1 MDLFWTSIVSFRLIM
16 KSCNLLCPTVRNEGV
31 KSLRCRERRP
41 LYRCLK
47 ELLGLMWRQHT
58 LNSQEVVWSFQS
70 RRTCWVVSSTVQA
83 TLSTMVR
90 RCLQRIISTLM
101 VCLYYYFLKATIAD
115 IVLWKGSPINPFSR
129 IYPEEMIQT
138 GISTIDTMNSIARG
152 QKIPIFSAAGLPH
165 NEVVHN
171 FIRMLAKVLMK
182 PKNLRLLR
190 KSCGKQ
196 VSSKGLLRVSTM
208 AMKKISRSFLLQ
220 WVLIWKPP
228 AFSKKTSNRTA
239 ALIAL
244 LFSLI
249 WLMTLLSNVSLH
261 LDSR

>member
-1 MDLFWTSIVSFRLIM
+1 M
-16 KSCNLLCPTVRNEGV
+16 LCFG
-31 KSLRCRERRP
+31 
-41 LYRCLK
+41 
-47 ELLGLMWRQHT
+47 
-58 LNSQEVVWSFQS
+58 
-70 RRTCWVVSSTVQA
+70 
-83 TLSTMVR
+83 
-90 RCLQRIISTLM
+90 
-101 VCLYYYFLKATIAD
+101 
-115 IVLWKGSPINPFSR
+115 KGSPINPFSR

-165 NEVVHN
+165 NEVVHD
-171 FIRMLAKVLMK
+171 FIIRMLAKVLMK

-190 KSCGKQ
+190 KSYGKQ
-196 VSSKGLLRVSTM
+196 VSSEDLLRMSTM

-220 WVLIWKPP
+220 WVLIWKPR

-239 ALIAL
+239 VLIAL
-244 LFSLI
+244 LFSLT